1 MAYLLHEHRNLAV
14 PGGPETKALAQVYF
28 PNMTI
33 EIAALA
39 TAVLLCWV
47 ALVHVALAAGMRR
60 GDLVWSGRQPRLLD
74 PELRM
79 RSAVA
84 AVLLFV
90 SGAVLA
96 EATGLIDTGLIADE
110 FMQSATFAVMAFL
123 GVYFIYAVF
132 WGSRWERMFFAP
144 ITFAGALLAGWL
156 TFT

>member
-1 MAYLLHEHRNLAV
+1 
-14 PGGPETKALAQVYF
+14 
-28 PNMTI
+28 MTV

-47 ALVHVALAAGMRR
+47 AIVHFALAAGMRR
-60 GDLVWSGRQPRLLD
+60 GDLVWSGRQPRLLA
-74 PELRM
+74 PELRV
-79 RSAVA
+79 RSALVA
-84 AVLLFV
+84 VMLLV

-96 EATGLIDTGLIADE
+96 EATGLIDTGLIDDAY
-110 FMQSATFAVMAFL
+110 MQSATFAVMAFL

-132 WGSRWERMFFAP
+132 WGSRWERMLFAP